1 MEQKIL
7 GIDIFSH
14 SPSSKK
20 PPRYSLYLF
29 PEGRIYDGVSRRKM
43 IRLVDQLSPQIIAV
57 DNIYE
62 LAPDRERLVNLVRKF
77 HPSELVQVTSPGESL
92 ISLARRFGIQ
102 FNRNHPSEEAKVCAI
117 LASMGVGQR
126 VLLFEDRTRI
136 EVRRCRRPGSG
147 GWSENR
153 FRRKIHG
160 NVKRTA
166 ESIEEVLRKSGLS
179 YEKEVKEGYGGYISC
194 VFIVDAPPERV
205 PISKSSFKAEDVR
218 IKISQ
223 IERGSIEF
231 QPLSESRE
239 YLIVGI
245 DPGTTTAVAALNLRG
260 ELVAVHSAREMSLSE
275 ILNLITSLGKPVIIA
290 SDVNPAPNTLRK
302 VKSSFNAILHE
313 PKESLSVQLKTEL
326 SKGYSYS
333 NVHERDAIAA
343 AVNAFRFYKNKFEQ
357 IEKKAP
363 PGIPVEEVKAMVLKG
378 IRLSEVLGG
387 EEEERIEEG
396 QRQTDEG
403 LRRSYFAL
411 LSKYRRMEERVEILE
426 RLLEERDRT
435 IRKLEAELQRVREEE
450 YRRVKTEKEIILKE
464 REISRL
470 RGEIEKLRRDLEERE
485 SEIEELKKIIS
496 LKFSDSFIPVK
507 VISNFTKEE
516 IQRVESCYGIRNG
529 EIIYI
534 QSSGGGGRNSAK
546 MLADFGI
553 YAVIVGGEISHQAR
567 EVFEERKI
575 PVLKSLRV
583 HVFGDFGLL
592 SREEFERACKK
603 WREEEEKKREKKIL
617 EIIEEYRKSRMG

>member
-20 PPRYSLYLF
+20 SPRYSLYLF
-29 PEGRIYDGVSRRKM
+29 PEGRIYEGVSRRKM
-43 IRLVDQLSPQIIAV
+43 IRLVSQLSPKIIAV

-62 LAPDRERLVNLVRKF
+62 LAPDRERLLNLVRKF
-77 HPSELVQVTSPGESL
+77 HPSELVQVTSQGESL
-92 ISLARRFGIQ
+92 VSLARRYGIQ
-102 FNRNHPSEEAKVCAI
+102 FNRNNPADEAKVCAI

-126 VLLFEDRTRI
+126 VLLFEDKTRI
-136 EVRRCRRPGSG
+136 EVRRCRRPGRG

-166 ESIEEVLRKSGLS
+166 ESIEELLKRCGFS
-179 YEKEVKEGYGGYISC
+179 YEKEVREGYGGYVSC
-194 VFIVDAPPERV
+194 VFLVDAPPERV
-205 PISKSSFKAEDVR
+205 PVSKSSFEAEDVR

-223 IERGSIEF
+223 VERSSIEF
-231 QPLSESRE
+231 QPLSDSRE

-260 ELVAVHSAREMSLSE
+260 ELVAIHSSREMSFSE
-275 ILNLITSLGKPVIIA
+275 MLNFISSLGKPVVIA
-290 SDVNPAPNTLRK
+290 SDVTPAPNTLRK

-313 PKESLSVQLKTEL
+313 PKESLSVQLKNEL
-326 SKGYSYS
+326 SRGYSYS
-333 NVHERDAIAA
+333 NAHERDAIAA

-357 IEKKAP
+357 IEKRAP
-363 PGIPVEEVKAMVLKG
+363 PGISVEEVKAMVLRGAK
-378 IRLSEVLGG
+378 LSEILGG
-387 EEEERIEEG
+387 DEEERVEEG
-396 QRQTDEG
+396 HRQTDEG
-403 LRRSYFAL
+403 LRRSYHSL
-411 LSKYRRMEERVEILE
+411 LSKYRKMEERIQLLE
-426 RLLEERDRT
+426 RMLEERDET
-435 IRKLEAELQRVREEE
+435 IRRLEDELQRVREEE

-470 RGEIEKLRRDLEERE
+470 RNEIRGLRKALEERE

-507 VISNFTKEE
+507 VISSFTKEE
-516 IQRVESCYGIRNG
+516 IQRIERSYGIRSG

-534 QSSGGGGRNSAK
+534 QSSGGGGRNSAA
-546 MLADFGI
+546 MLADSGI
-553 YAVIVGGEISHQAR
+553 HAVIVEGEISHQAR

-575 PVLKSLRV
+575 PVLKGIRV
-583 HVFGDFGLL
+583 HVFGDFGLMN
-592 SREEFERACKK
+592 REEFERAFEK
-603 WREEEEKKREKKIL
+603 WKEEEEKRKERKIL
-617 EIIEEYRKSRMG
+617 EIIEEYKKSRMG